1 MANQVEIFNIDFG
14 DTIQSIEKLKAELK
28 ETRKL
33 FEAAK
38 PNTAEF
44 AKYSTEVKRLDGTIK
59 TLNAATKEN
68 QNQLGGI
75 NTAAKFAAGSYGELK
90 QKISAQTKALN
101 ELTVGTEE
109 FNQAQEELIQLQAQR
124 IEVEKKI
131 PSLFQERIKG
141 ALDESN
147 ALKQLKADLKAA
159 QSAVLNG
166 DGAAA
171 KKVAELKDKIDD
183 LKDSTKSLQGS
194 GVEKLNTSIGL
205 LTEGFSNFDADKVKT
220 GFKGIGAAM
229 SAIPIILIIEG
240 IKALIENFDV
250 VVKFAKNLT
259 DSFSDTERAVKQL
272 TASTEK
278 DTVVNKALIQQYS
291 NEIALLQAKG
301 GSEKELTEL
310 KKKKL
315 LVELEELQNSARL
328 RYAKVQEV
336 LANDDLSESILRASI
351 AAAKKIGA
359 DKLAEEGE
367 KELAKQKKERYKD
380 DLDAFR
386 ESARQVSEAK
396 TSLQILDIEYNKKQV
411 EAAKNRAEQIRKTDI
426 EQYNESIKIRDELIR
441 EIEEKE
447 AAANAMMIA
456 QEKEA
461 TAIMLGLIQE
471 IEDKEKQA
479 YINKVALADANL
491 LNVQRNG
498 THYLEAQLE
507 LLNAEREQEL
517 ANTELTEAQR
527 AEIINKYRE
536 QEKQLNEK
544 YYSNNLQSASNLTA
558 SLGDLSNSL
567 FDLKRS
573 NLQKGSEEDKEA
585 ARKQFNLNKA
595 FGITTALI
603 QGAVAVINA
612 SASVPYL
619 PVGLAASIAATATT
633 AATVAKISST
643 EFQYFD
649 GGYTKKGD
657 PTQKAESMGKA
668 QFHND
673 EYVIPSRVLNTPKG
687 SLIAS
692 YAEGMRKGMANPL
705 PHIGGFFDGGFTANA
720 VSKNAVSANNL
731 TSELSS
737 VISKM
742 QVVAKI
748 SDINRVSKQNEVGIN
763 ISSL

>member
-14 DTIQSIEKLKAELK
+14 DTLNSIEKLKAELK

-33 FEAAK
+33 FETAK

-44 AKYSTEVKRLDGTIK
+44 VKYSTEVKRLDGTIK
-59 TLNAATKEN
+59 ALNGATKDN
-68 QNQLGGI
+68 QNALGGI
-75 NTAAKFAAGSYGELK
+75 NQAAKFAAGSYGELK
-90 QKISAQTKALN
+90 QRIEAQKKALL
-101 ELTVGTEE
+101 ELNVESEDFVNT
-109 FNQAQEELIQLQAQR
+109 QEELIKLQNQR
-124 IEVEKKI
+124 IEIEKKI

-141 ALDESN
+141 AIDESN

-159 QSAVLNG
+159 QSAALNG

-250 VVKFAKNLT
+250 VVKFAKNMT
-259 DSFSDTERAVKQL
+259 DSFSDTERAVKAL
-272 TASTEK
+272 TLSTEK
-278 DTVVNKALIQQYS
+278 DTIANKALISQYD
-291 NEIALLQAKG
+291 NEIKLLQAKG

-315 LVELEELQNSARL
+315 LVELAELQNSVRL

-336 LANDDLSESILRASI
+336 IANDDISESLLRASI

-359 DKLAEEGE
+359 DKLAEQGE
-367 KELAKQKKERYKD
+367 KELAKQKKERYQE
-380 DLDAFR
+380 DLTAFR
-386 ESARQVSEAK
+386 DAATQVSQAK
-396 TSLQILDIEYNKKQV
+396 TDLLVLDIEYNKKQV
-411 EAAKNRAEQIRKTDI
+411 ESAKEKNKEILESEKDRQAREADIMNAQI
-426 EQYNESIKIRDELIR
+426 
-441 EIEEKE
+441 
-447 AAANAMMIA
+447 
-456 QEKEA
+456 
-461 TAIMLGLIQE
+461 
-471 IEDKEKQA
+471 DKEEELVKKSIQRQKDADAMLLELEQQLLNNISDLDKQR
-479 YINKVALADANL
+479 YIDNVALADAKL
-491 LNVQRNG
+491 LDVKRNG
-498 THYLEAQLE
+498 VFYLEAQLE

-517 ANTELTEAQR
+517 SNTELTEAQR

-536 QEKQLNEK
+536 EERQLNEK
-544 YYSNNLQSASNLTA
+544 YYSDNLQAASNVTA

-573 NLQKGSEEDKEA
+573 NLQKGSEEDKA
-585 ARKQFNLNKA
+585 AAKKQFEVNKA

-619 PVGLAASIAATATT
+619 PVGLAASIAASATT

-643 EFQYFD
+643 KFQYFD
-649 GGYTKKGD
+649 GGYTERGNPREESYSMGNKQFHKNEYVIPAKVLNT
-657 PTQKAESMGKA
+657 PTGSLLASKAESM
-668 QFHND
+668 
-673 EYVIPSRVLNTPKG
+673 
-687 SLIAS
+687 
-692 YAEGMRKGMANPL
+692 RKGFSPSG
-705 PHIGGFFDGGFTANA
+705 ISGYFDGGFTNNS
-720 VSKNAVSANNL
+720 VSRSAATANNF

-737 VISKM
+737 VISKL
-742 QVVAKI
+742 QIITKVT
-748 SDINRVSKQNEVGIN
+748 DINRVSKQNEVGVN

>member
-14 DTIQSIEKLKAELK
+14 DTLNSIEKLKAELK

-33 FEAAK
+33 FETAK

-44 AKYSTEVKRLDGTIK
+44 VKYSTEVKRLDGTIK
-59 TLNAATKEN
+59 ALNGATKDN
-68 QNQLGGI
+68 QNALGGI
-75 NTAAKFAAGSYGELK
+75 NQAAKFAAGSYGELK
-90 QKISAQTKALN
+90 QKIEQQKKALL
-101 ELTVGTEE
+101 ELNVESEDFVNT
-109 FNQAQEELIQLQAQR
+109 QEELIKLQNQR
-124 IEVEKKI
+124 IEIEKKI

-141 ALDESN
+141 AIDESN

-159 QSAVLNG
+159 QSAALNG

-250 VVKFAKNLT
+250 VVKFAKNMT
-259 DSFSDTERAVKQL
+259 DSFSDTERAVKAL
-272 TASTEK
+272 TLSTEK
-278 DTVVNKALIQQYS
+278 DTIANKALISQYD
-291 NEIALLQAKG
+291 NEIKLLQAKG

-315 LVELEELQNSARL
+315 LVELAELQNSVRL

-336 LANDDLSESILRASI
+336 IANDDISESLLRASI

-359 DKLAEEGE
+359 DKLAEQGE
-367 KELAKQKKERYKD
+367 KELAKQKKERYQE
-380 DLDAFR
+380 DLTAFR
-386 ESARQVSEAK
+386 DAATQVSQAK
-396 TSLQILDIEYNKKQV
+396 TDLLVLDIEYNKKQV
-411 EAAKNRAEQIRKTDI
+411 ESAKEKNKEILESEKDRQAREADIMNAQI
-426 EQYNESIKIRDELIR
+426 
-441 EIEEKE
+441 
-447 AAANAMMIA
+447 
-456 QEKEA
+456 
-461 TAIMLGLIQE
+461 
-471 IEDKEKQA
+471 DKEEELVKKSIQRQKDADAMLLELEQQLLNNISDLDKQR
-479 YINKVALADANL
+479 YIDNVALADAKL
-491 LNVQRNG
+491 LDVKRNG
-498 THYLEAQLE
+498 VFYLEAQLE

-517 ANTELTEAQR
+517 SNTELTEAQR

-536 QEKQLNEK
+536 EERQLNEK
-544 YYSNNLQSASNLTA
+544 YYSDNLQAASNVTA

-573 NLQKGSEEDKEA
+573 NLQKGSEEDKA
-585 ARKQFNLNKA
+585 AAKKQFEVNKA

-619 PVGLAASIAATATT
+619 PVGLAASIAASATT

-643 EFQYFD
+643 KFQYFD
-649 GGYTKKGD
+649 GGYTERGNPREESYSMGNKQFHKNEYVIPAKVLNT
-657 PTQKAESMGKA
+657 PTGSLLASKAESM
-668 QFHND
+668 
-673 EYVIPSRVLNTPKG
+673 
-687 SLIAS
+687 
-692 YAEGMRKGMANPL
+692 RKGFSPSG
-705 PHIGGFFDGGFTANA
+705 ISGYFDGGFTNNS
-720 VSKNAVSANNL
+720 VSRSAATANNF

-737 VISKM
+737 VISKL
-742 QVVAKI
+742 QIITKVT
-748 SDINRVSKQNEVGIN
+748 DINRVSKQNEVGVN

>member
-14 DTIQSIEKLKAELK
+14 DTLNSIEKLKAELK

-33 FEAAK
+33 FETAK

-44 AKYSTEVKRLDGTIK
+44 VKYSTEVKRLDGTIK
-59 TLNAATKEN
+59 ALNGATKDN
-68 QNQLGGI
+68 QNALGGI
-75 NTAAKFAAGSYGELK
+75 NQAAKFAAGSYGELK
-90 QKISAQTKALN
+90 QKIEQQKKALL
-101 ELTVGTEE
+101 ELNVESEDFVNT
-109 FNQAQEELIQLQAQR
+109 QEELIKLQNQR
-124 IEVEKKI
+124 IEIEKKI

-141 ALDESN
+141 AIDESN

-159 QSAVLNG
+159 QSAALNG

-250 VVKFAKNLT
+250 VVKFAKNMT
-259 DSFSDTERAVKQL
+259 DSFSDTERAVKAL
-272 TASTEK
+272 TLSTEK
-278 DTVVNKALIQQYS
+278 DTVANKALISQYD
-291 NEIALLQAKG
+291 NEIKLLQAKG

-315 LVELEELQNSARL
+315 LVELAELQNSVRL

-336 LANDDLSESILRASI
+336 IANDDISESLLRASI

-359 DKLAEEGE
+359 DKLAEQGE
-367 KELAKQKKERYKD
+367 KELAKQKKERYQE
-380 DLDAFR
+380 DLTAFR
-386 ESARQVSEAK
+386 DAATQVSQAK
-396 TSLQILDIEYNKKQV
+396 TDLLVLDIEYNKKQV
-411 EAAKNRAEQIRKTDI
+411 ESAKEKNKEILESEKDRQAREADIMNAQI
-426 EQYNESIKIRDELIR
+426 
-441 EIEEKE
+441 
-447 AAANAMMIA
+447 
-456 QEKEA
+456 
-461 TAIMLGLIQE
+461 
-471 IEDKEKQA
+471 DKEEELVKKSIQRQKDADAMLLELEQQLLNNISDLDKQR
-479 YINKVALADANL
+479 YIDNVALADAKL
-491 LNVQRNG
+491 LDVKRNG
-498 THYLEAQLE
+498 VFYLEAQLE

-517 ANTELTEAQR
+517 SNTELTEAQR

-536 QEKQLNEK
+536 EERQLNEK
-544 YYSNNLQSASNLTA
+544 YYSDNLQAASNVTA

-573 NLQKGSEEDKEA
+573 NLQKGSEEDKA
-585 ARKQFNLNKA
+585 AAKKQFEVNKA

-619 PVGLAASIAATATT
+619 PVGLAASIAASATT

-643 EFQYFD
+643 KFQYFD
-649 GGYTKKGD
+649 GGYTERGNPREESYSMGNKQFHKNEYVIPAKVLNT
-657 PTQKAESMGKA
+657 PTGSLLASKAESM
-668 QFHND
+668 
-673 EYVIPSRVLNTPKG
+673 
-687 SLIAS
+687 
-692 YAEGMRKGMANPL
+692 RKGFSPSG
-705 PHIGGFFDGGFTANA
+705 ISGYFDGGFTNNS
-720 VSKNAVSANNL
+720 VSRSAATANNF

-737 VISKM
+737 VISKL
-742 QVVAKI
+742 QIITKVT
-748 SDINRVSKQNEVGIN
+748 DINRVSKQNEVGVN

>member
-1 MANQVEIFNIDFG
+1 MANQVEIFNVDFG
-14 DTIQSIEKLKAELK
+14 DTLNSIEKLKAELK

-33 FEAAK
+33 FEQAK

-44 AKYSTEVKRLDGTIK
+44 TKYSAEVKRLDGTIK
-59 TLNAATKEN
+59 TLNSATKEN

-101 ELTVGTEE
+101 ELTVGTDE
-109 FNQAQEELIQLQAQR
+109 FNNAQEELIKLQEQR
-124 IEVEKKI
+124 IVVEKKI

-147 ALKQLKADLKAA
+147 SLKQLRADLKAA
-159 QSAVLNG
+159 QSAALNG

-171 KKVAELKDKIDD
+171 QRVAELKDKIDD
-183 LKDSTKSLQGS
+183 LKDSTQTLQGS
-194 GVEKLNTSIGL
+194 GVERLNTSMGK
-205 LTEGFSNFDADKVKT
+205 LTEGFTNFDSDKIKT
-220 GFKGIGAAM
+220 GFKGIGSAM

-259 DSFSDTERAVKQL
+259 DSFSDTERAVKDL
-272 TASTEK
+272 TLSTEK
-278 DTVVNKALIQQYS
+278 DTIANKTLISQYT
-291 NEIALLQAKG
+291 NEIALLTAKG

-315 LVELEELQNSARL
+315 LVEIEELQNNVRL

-336 LANDDLSESILRASI
+336 IANDDLSESILRLSI

-359 DKLAEEGE
+359 DKLAEQGE
-367 KELAKQKKERYKD
+367 KQLAKDKKERYKE

-386 ESARQVSEAK
+386 ESTRQVEDAK
-396 TSLQILDIEYNKKQV
+396 TGLQILDIEYNKKQV
-411 EAAKNRAEQIRKTDI
+411 ESAKQTSSDKLQIAKEEQARLADI
-426 EQYNESIKIRDELIR
+426 ENAAIDR
-441 EIEEKE
+441 EEQRVKDSLERQKQ
-447 AAANAMMIA
+447 AAAMS
-456 QEKEA
+456 
-461 TAIMLGLIQE
+461 
-471 IEDKEKQA
+471 IELEKQLIEGLEQQQQQY
-479 YINKVALADANL
+479 YIDQVALADANL
-491 LNVQRNG
+491 LDVQRNG
-498 THYLEAQLE
+498 THYLEAQLQ

-517 ANTELTEAQR
+517 SNTELTQAQR

-536 QEKQLNEK
+536 QEFQLNQK
-544 YYSNNLQSASNLTA
+544 YYSDNLQAAGNLTN

-573 NLQKGSEEDKEA
+573 NLQKGSEEDKA
-585 ARKQFNLNKA
+585 AAKKQFEVNKA

-643 EFQYFD
+643 QFQYFD
-649 GGYTKKGD
+649 GGFTSKGN
-657 PTQKAESMGKA
+657 PHGKAQKLGNA

-673 EYVIPSRVLNTPKG
+673 EYVVPSKVKNNPVAIPHITALES
-687 SLIAS
+687 
-692 YAEGMRKGMANPL
+692 MRKGYPKTN
-705 PHIGGFFDGGFTANA
+705 ISGFFDGGFTNRSA
-720 VSKNAVSANNL
+720 SANSLNNSQFENQI
-731 TSELSS
+731 TS
-737 VISKM
+737 IIANMKAP
-742 QVVAKI
+742 VVKVT
-748 SDINRVSKQNEVGIN
+748 DINNMIKSGEVGVN
-763 ISSL
+763 VASL

>member
-14 DTIQSIEKLKAELK
+14 DTLNSIEKLKAELK

-33 FEAAK
+33 FETAK

-44 AKYSTEVKRLDGTIK
+44 VKYSTEVKRLDGTIK
-59 TLNAATKEN
+59 ALNGATKDN
-68 QNQLGGI
+68 QNALGGI
-75 NTAAKFAAGSYGELK
+75 NQAAKFAAGSYGELK
-90 QKISAQTKALN
+90 QKIEQQKKALL
-101 ELTVGTEE
+101 ELNVESEDFVNT
-109 FNQAQEELIQLQAQR
+109 QEELIKLQNQR
-124 IEVEKKI
+124 IEIEKKI

-141 ALDESN
+141 AIDESN

-159 QSAVLNG
+159 QSAALNG

-240 IKALIENFDV
+240 IKALIENFEV
-250 VVKFAKNLT
+250 VVKFAKNMT
-259 DSFSDTERAVKQL
+259 DSFSDTERAVKAL
-272 TASTEK
+272 TLSTEK
-278 DTVVNKALIQQYS
+278 DTVANKALISQYD
-291 NEIALLQAKG
+291 NEIKLLQAKG

-315 LVELEELQNSARL
+315 LVELAELQNSVRL

-336 LANDDLSESILRASI
+336 IANDDISESLLRASI

-359 DKLAEEGE
+359 DKLAEQGE
-367 KELAKQKKERYKD
+367 KELAKQKKERYQE
-380 DLDAFR
+380 DLTAFR
-386 ESARQVSEAK
+386 DAATQVSQAK
-396 TSLQILDIEYNKKQV
+396 TDLLVLDIEYNKKQV
-411 EAAKNRAEQIRKTDI
+411 ESAKEKNKEILESEKDRQAREADIMNAQI
-426 EQYNESIKIRDELIR
+426 
-441 EIEEKE
+441 
-447 AAANAMMIA
+447 
-456 QEKEA
+456 
-461 TAIMLGLIQE
+461 
-471 IEDKEKQA
+471 DKEEELVRQSIQRQKDADAMLLELEQQLLNNISDLDKQR
-479 YINKVALADANL
+479 YIDNVALADAKL
-491 LNVQRNG
+491 LDVKRNG
-498 THYLEAQLE
+498 VFYLETQLE

-517 ANTELTEAQR
+517 SNTELTEAQR

-536 QEKQLNEK
+536 EERQLNEK
-544 YYSNNLQSASNLTA
+544 YYSDNLQAASNVTA

-573 NLQKGSEEDKEA
+573 NLQKGSEEDKA
-585 ARKQFNLNKA
+585 AAKKQFEVNKA

-619 PVGLAASIAATATT
+619 PVGLAASIAASATT

-643 EFQYFD
+643 KFQYFD
-649 GGYTKKGD
+649 GGYTERGNPREESYSMGNKQFHKNEYVIPAKVLNT
-657 PTQKAESMGKA
+657 PTGSLLASKAESM
-668 QFHND
+668 
-673 EYVIPSRVLNTPKG
+673 
-687 SLIAS
+687 
-692 YAEGMRKGMANPL
+692 RKGFSPSG
-705 PHIGGFFDGGFTANA
+705 ISGYFDGGFTNNS
-720 VSKNAVSANNL
+720 VSRSAATANNF

-737 VISKM
+737 VISKL
-742 QVVAKI
+742 QIITKVT
-748 SDINRVSKQNEVGIN
+748 DINRVSKQNEVGVN

>member
-14 DTIQSIEKLKAELK
+14 DTLNSIEKLKAELK

-33 FEAAK
+33 FETAK

-44 AKYSTEVKRLDGTIK
+44 VKYSTEVKRLDGTIK
-59 TLNAATKEN
+59 ALNGATKDN
-68 QNQLGGI
+68 QNALGGI
-75 NTAAKFAAGSYGELK
+75 NQAAKFAAGSYGELK
-90 QKISAQTKALN
+90 QKIEQQKKALL
-101 ELTVGTEE
+101 ELNVESEDFVNT
-109 FNQAQEELIQLQAQR
+109 QEELIKLQNQR
-124 IEVEKKI
+124 IEIEKKI

-141 ALDESN
+141 AIDESN

-159 QSAVLNG
+159 QSAALNG

-250 VVKFAKNLT
+250 VVKFAKNMT
-259 DSFSDTERAVKQL
+259 DSFSDTERAVKAL
-272 TASTEK
+272 TLSTEK
-278 DTVVNKALIQQYS
+278 DTVANKALISQYD
-291 NEIALLQAKG
+291 NEIKLLQAKG

-315 LVELEELQNSARL
+315 LVELAELQNSVRL

-336 LANDDLSESILRASI
+336 IANDDISESLLRASI

-359 DKLAEEGE
+359 DKLAEQGE
-367 KELAKQKKERYKD
+367 KELAKQKKERYQE
-380 DLDAFR
+380 DLTAFR
-386 ESARQVSEAK
+386 DAATQVSQAK
-396 TSLQILDIEYNKKQV
+396 TDLLVLDIEYNKKQV
-411 EAAKNRAEQIRKTDI
+411 ESAKEKNKEILESEKDRQARETDI
-426 EQYNESIKIRDELIR
+426 M
-441 EIEEKE
+441 
-447 AAANAMMIA
+447 NAQI
-456 QEKEA
+456 
-461 TAIMLGLIQE
+461 
-471 IEDKEKQA
+471 DKEEELVRQSIQRQKDADAMLLELEQQLLNNISDLDKQR
-479 YINKVALADANL
+479 YIDNVALADAKL
-491 LNVQRNG
+491 LDVKRNG
-498 THYLEAQLE
+498 VFYLETQLE

-517 ANTELTEAQR
+517 SNTELTEAQR

-536 QEKQLNEK
+536 EERQLNEK
-544 YYSNNLQSASNLTA
+544 YYSDNLQAASNVTA

-573 NLQKGSEEDKEA
+573 NLQKGSEEDKA
-585 ARKQFNLNKA
+585 AAKKQFEVNKA

-619 PVGLAASIAATATT
+619 PVGLAASIAASATT

-643 EFQYFD
+643 KFQYFD
-649 GGYTKKGD
+649 GGYTERGNPREESYSMGNKQFHKNEYVIPAKVLNT
-657 PTQKAESMGKA
+657 PTGSLLASKAESM
-668 QFHND
+668 
-673 EYVIPSRVLNTPKG
+673 
-687 SLIAS
+687 
-692 YAEGMRKGMANPL
+692 RKGFSPSG
-705 PHIGGFFDGGFTANA
+705 ISGYFDGGFTNNS
-720 VSKNAVSANNL
+720 VSRSAATANNF

-737 VISKM
+737 VISKL
-742 QVVAKI
+742 QIITKVT
-748 SDINRVSKQNEVGIN
+748 DIKRVSKQNEVGVN
-763 ISSL
+763 ISSI

>member
-14 DTIQSIEKLKAELK
+14 DTLNSIEKLKAELK

-33 FEAAK
+33 FETAK

-44 AKYSTEVKRLDGTIK
+44 VKYSTEVKRLDGTIK
-59 TLNAATKEN
+59 ALNGATKDN
-68 QNQLGGI
+68 QNALGGI
-75 NTAAKFAAGSYGELK
+75 NQAAKFAAGSYGELK
-90 QKISAQTKALN
+90 QKIEQQKKALL
-101 ELTVGTEE
+101 ELNVESEDFVNT
-109 FNQAQEELIQLQAQR
+109 QEELIKLQNQR
-124 IEVEKKI
+124 IEIEKKI

-141 ALDESN
+141 AIDESN

-159 QSAVLNG
+159 QSAALNG

-250 VVKFAKNLT
+250 VVKFAKNMT
-259 DSFSDTERAVKQL
+259 DSFSDTERAVKAL
-272 TASTEK
+272 TLSTEK
-278 DTVVNKALIQQYS
+278 DTVANKALISQYD
-291 NEIALLQAKG
+291 NEIKLLQAKG

-315 LVELEELQNSARL
+315 LVELAELQNSVRL

-336 LANDDLSESILRASI
+336 IANDDISESLLRASI

-359 DKLAEEGE
+359 DKLAEQGE
-367 KELAKQKKERYKD
+367 KELAKQKKERYQE
-380 DLDAFR
+380 DLTAFR
-386 ESARQVSEAK
+386 DAATQVSQAK
-396 TSLQILDIEYNKKQV
+396 TDLLVLDIEYNKKQV
-411 EAAKNRAEQIRKTDI
+411 ESAKEKNKEILESEKDRQAREADIMNAQI
-426 EQYNESIKIRDELIR
+426 
-441 EIEEKE
+441 
-447 AAANAMMIA
+447 
-456 QEKEA
+456 
-461 TAIMLGLIQE
+461 
-471 IEDKEKQA
+471 DKEEELVRQSIQRQKDADAMLLELEQQLLNNISDLDKQR
-479 YINKVALADANL
+479 YIDNVALADAKL
-491 LNVQRNG
+491 LDVKRNG
-498 THYLEAQLE
+498 VFYLETQLE

-517 ANTELTEAQR
+517 SNTELTEAQR

-536 QEKQLNEK
+536 EERQLNEK
-544 YYSNNLQSASNLTA
+544 YYSDNLQAASNVTA

-573 NLQKGSEEDKEA
+573 NLQKGSEEDKA
-585 ARKQFNLNKA
+585 AAKKQFEVNKA

-619 PVGLAASIAATATT
+619 PVGLAASIAASATT

-643 EFQYFD
+643 KFQYFD
-649 GGYTKKGD
+649 GGYTERGNPREESYSMGNKQFHKNEYVIPAKVLNT
-657 PTQKAESMGKA
+657 PTGSLLASKAESM
-668 QFHND
+668 
-673 EYVIPSRVLNTPKG
+673 
-687 SLIAS
+687 
-692 YAEGMRKGMANPL
+692 RKGFSPSG
-705 PHIGGFFDGGFTANA
+705 ISGYFDGGFTNNS
-720 VSKNAVSANNL
+720 VSRSAATANNF

-737 VISKM
+737 VISKL
-742 QVVAKI
+742 QIITKVT
-748 SDINRVSKQNEVGIN
+748 DINRVTKQNEVGVN

>member
-14 DTIQSIEKLKAELK
+14 DTLNSIEKLKAELK

-33 FEAAK
+33 FETAK

-44 AKYSTEVKRLDGTIK
+44 VKYSTEVKRLDGTIK
-59 TLNAATKEN
+59 ALNGATKDN
-68 QNQLGGI
+68 QNALGGI
-75 NTAAKFAAGSYGELK
+75 NQAAKFAAGSYGELK
-90 QKISAQTKALN
+90 QKIEQQKKALL
-101 ELTVGTEE
+101 ELNVESEDFVNT
-109 FNQAQEELIQLQAQR
+109 QEELIKLQNQR
-124 IEVEKKI
+124 IEIEKKI

-141 ALDESN
+141 AIDESN

-159 QSAVLNG
+159 QSAALNG

-240 IKALIENFDV
+240 IKALIENFEV
-250 VVKFAKNLT
+250 VVKFAKNMT
-259 DSFSDTERAVKQL
+259 DSFSDTERAVKAL
-272 TASTEK
+272 TLSTEK
-278 DTVVNKALIQQYS
+278 DTVANKALISQYD
-291 NEIALLQAKG
+291 NEIKLLQAKG

-315 LVELEELQNSARL
+315 LVELAELQNSVRL

-336 LANDDLSESILRASI
+336 IANDDISESLLRASI

-359 DKLAEEGE
+359 DKLAEQGE
-367 KELAKQKKERYKD
+367 KELAKQKKERYQE
-380 DLDAFR
+380 DLTAFR
-386 ESARQVSEAK
+386 DAATQVSQAK
-396 TSLQILDIEYNKKQV
+396 TDLLVLDIEYNKKQV
-411 EAAKNRAEQIRKTDI
+411 ESAKEKNKEILESEKDRQAREADIMNAQI
-426 EQYNESIKIRDELIR
+426 
-441 EIEEKE
+441 
-447 AAANAMMIA
+447 
-456 QEKEA
+456 
-461 TAIMLGLIQE
+461 
-471 IEDKEKQA
+471 DKEEELVKKSIQRQKDADAMLLELEQQLLNNISDLDKQR
-479 YINKVALADANL
+479 YIDNVALADAKL
-491 LNVQRNG
+491 LDVKRNG
-498 THYLEAQLE
+498 VFYLEAQLE

-517 ANTELTEAQR
+517 SNTELTEAQR

-536 QEKQLNEK
+536 EERQLNEK
-544 YYSNNLQSASNLTA
+544 YYSDNLQAASNVTA

-573 NLQKGSEEDKEA
+573 NLQKGSEEDKA
-585 ARKQFNLNKA
+585 AAKKQFEVNKA

-619 PVGLAASIAATATT
+619 PVGLAASIAASATT

-643 EFQYFD
+643 KFQYFD
-649 GGYTKKGD
+649 GGYTERGNPREESYSMGNKQFHKNEYVIPAKVLNT
-657 PTQKAESMGKA
+657 PTGSLLASKAESM
-668 QFHND
+668 
-673 EYVIPSRVLNTPKG
+673 
-687 SLIAS
+687 
-692 YAEGMRKGMANPL
+692 RKGFSPSG
-705 PHIGGFFDGGFTANA
+705 ISGYFDGGFTNNS
-720 VSKNAVSANNL
+720 VSRSAATANNF

-737 VISKM
+737 VISKL
-742 QVVAKI
+742 QIITKVT
-748 SDINRVSKQNEVGIN
+748 DINRVSKQNEVGVN

>member
-14 DTIQSIEKLKAELK
+14 DTLNSIEKLKAELK

-33 FEAAK
+33 FETAK

-44 AKYSTEVKRLDGTIK
+44 VKYSTEVKRLDGTIK
-59 TLNAATKEN
+59 ALNGATKDN
-68 QNQLGGI
+68 QNALGGI
-75 NTAAKFAAGSYGELK
+75 NQAAKFAAGSYGELK
-90 QKISAQTKALN
+90 QKIEQQKKALL
-101 ELTVGTEE
+101 ELNVESEDFVNT
-109 FNQAQEELIQLQAQR
+109 QEELIKLQNQR
-124 IEVEKKI
+124 IEIEKKI

-141 ALDESN
+141 AIDESN

-159 QSAVLNG
+159 QSAALNG

-183 LKDSTKSLQGS
+183 LKDSTQSLQGS
-194 GVEKLNTSIGL
+194 GVERLNTSMGL
-205 LTEGFSNFDADKVKT
+205 LTQGFADFDADKVKT

-250 VVKFAKNLT
+250 VVKFAKNMT
-259 DSFSDTERAVKQL
+259 DSFSDTERAVKAL
-272 TASTEK
+272 TLSTEK
-278 DTVVNKALIQQYS
+278 DTVANKALISQYD
-291 NEIALLQAKG
+291 NEIKLLQAKG

-315 LVELEELQNSARL
+315 LVELAELQNSVRL

-336 LANDDLSESILRASI
+336 IANDDISESLLRASI

-359 DKLAEEGE
+359 DKLAEQGE
-367 KELAKQKKERYKD
+367 KELAKQKKERYQE
-380 DLDAFR
+380 DLTAFR
-386 ESARQVSEAK
+386 DAATQVSQAK
-396 TSLQILDIEYNKKQV
+396 TDLLVLDIEYNKKQV
-411 EAAKNRAEQIRKTDI
+411 ESAKEKNKEILESEKDRQAREADIMNAQI
-426 EQYNESIKIRDELIR
+426 
-441 EIEEKE
+441 
-447 AAANAMMIA
+447 
-456 QEKEA
+456 
-461 TAIMLGLIQE
+461 
-471 IEDKEKQA
+471 DKEEELVRQSIQRQKDADAMLLELEQQLLNNISDLDKQR
-479 YINKVALADANL
+479 YIDNVALADANL
-491 LNVQRNG
+491 LDVQRNG
-498 THYLEAQLE
+498 VFYLEAQLE

-517 ANTELTEAQR
+517 SNTELTEAQR

-536 QEKQLNEK
+536 EERQLNEK
-544 YYSNNLQSASNLTA
+544 YYSDNLQAASNVTA

-573 NLQKGSEEDKEA
+573 NLQKGSEEDKA
-585 ARKQFNLNKA
+585 AAKKQFEVNKA

-619 PVGLAASIAATATT
+619 PVGLAASIAASATT

-643 EFQYFD
+643 KFQYFD
-649 GGYTKKGD
+649 GGYTERGNPREESYSMGNKQFHKNEYVIPAKVLNT
-657 PTQKAESMGKA
+657 PTGSLLASKAESM
-668 QFHND
+668 
-673 EYVIPSRVLNTPKG
+673 
-687 SLIAS
+687 
-692 YAEGMRKGMANPL
+692 RKGFNPSG
-705 PHIGGFFDGGFTANA
+705 ISGYFDGGFTNNS
-720 VSKNAVSANNL
+720 VSRSAATANNF

-737 VISKM
+737 VISKL
-742 QVVAKI
+742 QIITKVT
-748 SDINRVSKQNEVGIN
+748 DINRVSKQNEVGVN